1 VSRFLPLL
9 PALLL
14 APIAGA
20 QSPSSGPEAGI
31 SAVAVAPAAP
41 VEAPAPAAEAPTA
54 LVVTLLPLEANDEA
68 RELAPGVTALLV
80 SRLAEFPRVTVSSR
94 ADQEAVR
101 TAGVCAE
108 GSCLEAAPGTPG
120 SGKARYVITG
130 RLDGFGSRYVL
141 TTSLMDSESGRAL
154 ARPRVE
160 VAAKEALPRAAVAL
174 ADQLLATLVADPTE
188 RASSPVPSTSWTPRT
203 GSFVFGLRFNNSL
216 ISDLGSFNPGG
227 DVELGFHFHPEWV
240 VFGQVGLTYVT
251 GEAEGRKGGLNV
263 LPSVLGLRHYHN
275 PDGAFRPYWG
285 LGLGIQLSF
294 GEYGIFKQTGPL
306 PTVIGFAGL
315 EFLVAGHLGLQ
326 LEASTNIAQA
336 TLGLTGGGL
345 GSGLNLDLN
354 AGIAW
359 HF

>member
-1 VSRFLPLL
+1 MSRFLPLL

-14 APIAGA
+14 APIVRA
-20 QSPSSGPEAGI
+20 QSSAPVPEAGS
-31 SAVAVAPAAP
+31 SAVAVSPAPQEAAT
-41 VEAPAPAAEAPTA
+41 PAAEAPTA
-54 LVVTLLPLEANDEA
+54 VVVALLPLESNEEA
-68 RELAPGVTALLV
+68 REQALGVTALLV
-80 SRLAEFPRVTVSSR
+80 SRLAESPRVAVSSR
-94 ADQEAVR
+94 ADHEAVR
-101 TAGVCAE
+101 TAGVCAD
-108 GSCLEAAPGTPG
+108 GSCLDATPGSPG
-120 SGKARYVITG
+120 SGKARYVIAG

-141 TTSLMDSESGRAL
+141 TTTLMDSESGRAL
-154 ARPRVE
+154 ARPRIE
-160 VAAKEALPRAAVAL
+160 VSAKDALPRAAVSL
-174 ADQLLATLVADPTE
+174 ADQLLATLVPDSTE
-188 RASSPVPSTSWTPRT
+188 RVSSPAPSVSSGPRA
-203 GSFVFGLRFNNSL
+203 GSFVVGVRFNNSL

-275 PDGAFRPYWG
+275 AERAIRPYWG

-294 GEYGIFKQTGPL
+294 GEYGIFQQTGPL
-306 PTVIGFAGL
+306 PTVIGFAGV
-315 EFLVAGHLGLQ
+315 EFLVAGHLGFQ
-326 LEASTNIAQA
+326 VEASTNIAQA
-336 TLGLTGGGL
+336 TLGITGAGL